1 MIEVKNRH
9 LRKPS
14 LVFIISLAVLLL
26 VFSGVGYRLLAAR
39 FQVFIDQPITLPVP
53 LGDFPR
59 QIGDWSGEDLRI
71 PLVTIEYMERY
82 FADDYFS
89 RRYVNKKTNALVDVY
104 VVYCSTT
111 PAGMNGHRPQY
122 CYTGHGWIL
131 DEDDTKS
138 SQITTRDHGQI
149 PCLVHRF
156 HKSAPLSD
164 EIFEIFVMSFYILNG
179 QITNDDSGFSSPWG
193 RRPNITGD
201 LARYVAQVQISS
213 VLESSINSAAEEF
226 TDLILRYLP
235 DQAGKVQIEKDRE
248 RY

>member
-1 MIEVKNRH
+1 MLKVFYSY
-9 LRKPS
+9 LRLNS

-26 VFSGVGYRLLAAR
+26 IFSGVGYRLLAAR

-59 QIGDWSGEDLRI
+59 QIGDWSGEDLDI
-71 PLVTIEYMERY
+71 PLVTVEYMERY

-89 RRYVNKKTNALVDVY
+89 RRYVNKKTNTWVDVY

-156 HKSAPLSD
+156 HKPAPLSD
-164 EIFEIFVMSFYILNG
+164 EIFVMSFYILNG

-213 VLESSINSAAEEF
+213 KWENSIRLAAAEF

-235 DQAGKVQIEKDRE
+235 DRDGVVQIENDRE

>member
-1 MIEVKNRH
+1 MLKVFYSY
-9 LRKPS
+9 LRLNS

-53 LGDFPR
+53 LGNFPR
-59 QIGDWSGEDLRI
+59 QIGDWSGEDLEI
-71 PLVTIEYMERY
+71 SKVTIEYMERY

-89 RRYVNKKTNALVDVY
+89 RMYVNEKTNTRVDVY

-111 PAGMNGHRPQY
+111 PAGILGHRPRV
-122 CYTGHGWIL
+122 CYQGHGWIH
-131 DEDDTKS
+131 DDTKS
-138 SQITTRDHGQI
+138 SQVNTRDQGQI

-156 HKSAPLSD
+156 HKPAPSSD
-164 EIFEIFVMSFYILNG
+164 EIFVMSFYILNG

-235 DQAGKVQIEKDRE
+235 DQNGIVQIEKDRE